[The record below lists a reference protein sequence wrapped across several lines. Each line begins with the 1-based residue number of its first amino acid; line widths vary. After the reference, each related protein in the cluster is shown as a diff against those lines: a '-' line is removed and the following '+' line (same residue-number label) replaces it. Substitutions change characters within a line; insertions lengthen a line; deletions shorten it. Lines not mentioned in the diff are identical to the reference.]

1 MLEDIINQAFK
12 SYRDDIIFAFEKK
25 EKIPQLDYEEKIK
38 KPLELTLE
46 TVLEDAMKGINKE
59 KNDFLNEKE
68 EEIFFLNEDIKED
81 ILSKKLNEKYN
92 IEIQLRELEP
102 QLARE
107 EFQIDFN
114 FIFGKKAII
123 GKIGVEEEEVVD
135 ENVQEK
141 KEIIEIEPEIWIEKL
156 FAWFFGK
163 ATKEIIKKEI
173 IKNINEEKLDEQLEE
188 LKLEFVE
195 RFVTELEH
203 YNKNANAKLAK
214 LFEEFSKKLSSEFK
228 EVVNSY
234 QKTNEEFI
242 KAINMDEAKIEE
254 MIQFFEYIK
263 ETFEKIENEWNE
275 IKS

>member
-1 MLEDIINQAFK
+1 MLEEIIGRVCENYREDIQDLFNK
-12 SYRDDIIFAFEKK
+12 E

-46 TVLEDAMKGINKE
+46 TVLEDAIKGINKD
-59 KNDFLNEKE
+59 KNDVLDKE
-68 EEIFFLNEDIKED
+68 EERICSLNEEIKEY

-123 GKIGVEEEEVVD
+123 GKIGVEKEEIVEVV
-135 ENVQEK
+135 EPSTF
-141 KEIIEIEPEIWIEKL
+141 IEYLLSI
-156 FAWFFGK
+156 FFGEK
-163 ATKEIIKKEI
+163 
-173 IKNINEEKLDEQLEE
+173 KNINEEKLDEQLEE